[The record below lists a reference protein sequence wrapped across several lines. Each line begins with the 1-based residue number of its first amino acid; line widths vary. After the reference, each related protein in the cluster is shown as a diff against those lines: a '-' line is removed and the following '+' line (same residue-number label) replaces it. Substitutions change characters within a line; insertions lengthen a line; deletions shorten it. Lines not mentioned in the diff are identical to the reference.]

1 MDSTPKPERRRGCA
15 GNCLLYT
22 IAIAVLAVGLSAAC
36 AFFIPQT
43 FQSVIKIAQG
53 AGLSTYIWVLGATGN
68 PALKVTTF
76 EADVTATASVNRDMG
91 PLSLIYGEG
100 AQVTGTV
107 RVALGADLKNN
118 NFGVLSCDI
127 DTNTI
132 QTSEGH
138 APLAGTAFS
147 SDDIKQAAYQAFEKE
162 AASQAIEKFW
172 PSARQRLKDQFTSW
186 ALGLVVPEQPN
197 AIECPTITPLTTPQ
211 PSATP

>member
-1 MDSTPKPERRRGCA
+1 MEPIPKPKGERGCI
-15 GNCLLYT
+15 GNCFVSTLL
-22 IAIAVLAVGLSAAC
+22 IILLVLIIGAAC

-43 FQSVIKIAQG
+43 FQSVIKVAQG
-53 AGLSTYIWVLGATGN
+53 AGLSTYIWVLGATGS

-91 PLSLIYGEG
+91 ALSLIYGEG

-118 NFGVLSCDI
+118 YFGILSCDI

-138 APLAGTAFS
+138 APLAGTAFK
-147 SDDIKQAAYQAFEKE
+147 SDDIKQAAYKAFEKE

-197 AIECPTITPLTTPQ
+197 AIECPTIAPLTTPQ